1 MIENTSGI
9 LVIFRK
15 ENDGYKYDSLGG
27 YEHDY
32 ITAGKLRGLKLSS
45 FDEIL
50 CGHMFLEGSEVL
62 RGTSTKDS
70 YYAYGKIPEKVID
83 TIFSLTQ
90 DSDLR
95 VKYLQQLYKG
105 IELIKTSPVRFKVV
119 NNYKSPKFSAN
130 EKKGSESVAP
140 HGSNYINRNKI
151 NQESKPTE
159 QLETKGSTTKTNSS
173 GILDINVNQIIGEIK
188 EKIVGQDEAV
198 ESVVS
203 NIYANQRIIETGNKD
218 LIATQKAS
226 ILLDGPTG
234 TGKTAILKEVADKL
248 SLPIVITSSTTYS
261 STGYVGSSLTD
272 ILVKLIEKANGNL
285 ELAQKGIVCI
295 DEIDKFGGFSKDNE
309 LVMKRAVQQDLLTF
323 ISGGKFNVQFG
334 GKNYEFDT
342 SNLTFI
348 GMGAFTSLRDKKINE
363 KSTKKTTIGFVS
375 DNLEEQKEED
385 KTYTINVQDYI
396 DYGLERELI
405 GRFALLTS
413 TRAYS
418 VEDYK
423 NILLKST
430 ISPLKTFV
438 EFAKNFG
445 IEEVIY
451 DDEFI
456 QEASEMAY
464 KANFGARG
472 LHQIISNLKNLL
484 LIDIINNRSKSIT
497 LTTEMLKKSEEKSK
511 RTY

>member
-1 MIENTSGI
+1 MKETTEGF
-9 LVIFRK
+9 LLMFRK
-15 ENDGYKYDSLGG
+15 ESDGYKFDSLGG
-27 YEHDY
+27 FKDGF
-32 ITAGKLRGLKLSS
+32 ITAGRLTGKSLYE
-45 FDEIL
+45 FDEFICKDL
-50 CGHMFLEGSEVL
+50 FSHGADAFKVSSVFKE
-62 RGTSTKDS
+62 KDS
-70 YYAYGKIPEKVID
+70 HYAYSKFPDKMIQF
-83 TIFSLTQ
+83 IFSLSK
-90 DSDLR
+90 DSDYR
-95 VKYLQQLYKG
+95 VKIMNELAQK
-105 IELIKTSPVRFKVV
+105 IEIIKTSNDSFTVFNTDRLKE
-119 NNYKSPKFSAN
+119 KSQN
-130 EKKGSESVAP
+130 R
-140 HGSNYINRNKI
+140 YINRSKSDSFEEKIMPKENKI
-151 NQESKPTE
+151 QSQPELKNTINIDLNQ
-159 QLETKGSTTKTNSS
+159 
-173 GILDINVNQIIGEIK
+173 VIGEIK

-198 ESVVS
+198 ESIVS
-203 NIYANQRIIETGNKD
+203 NIYANQRIIETRNKD

-261 STGYVGSSLTD
+261 SVGYVGSSLTD
-272 ILVKLIEKANGNL
+272 ILVKLMEKANGDL
-285 ELAQKGIVCI
+285 ELAQKGIVCV
-295 DEIDKFGGFSKDNE
+295 DEIDKFGGYSRNDE

-323 ISGGKFNVQFG
+323 ISGGKFNIQFS
-334 GKNYEFDT
+334 GKSYEFDT

-348 GMGAFTSLRDKKINE
+348 GTGAFTSLRDKKIEEN
-363 KSTKKTTIGFVS
+363 SSKKTTIGFI
-375 DNLEEQKEED
+375 NTNEEELKQEKQ
-385 KTYTINVQDYI
+385 YTITPQDYI

-430 ISPLKTFV
+430 ISPLKTFI
-438 EFAKNFG
+438 EFAKSFG

-451 DDEFI
+451 ADEFI

-464 KANFGARG
+464 RANFGARG

-484 LIDIINNRSKSIT
+484 LIDIINSNSKSIT
-497 LTTEMLKKSEEKSK
+497 LTVEMLKKSEEKNK